1 MKACGKR
8 YDKTAHTLQGKLL
21 EIKGVQ
27 SDAMLSNRELFEQ
40 ILVILRPLAQDESEI
55 TADTDLAADL
65 SLDSLKVMEV
75 LVEIEDRFDI
85 SVPINILPD
94 IRTVRDLVLQ
104 IQKLLAEGD

>member
-1 MKACGKR
+1 
-8 YDKTAHTLQGKLL
+8 
-21 EIKGVQ
+21 
-27 SDAMLSNRELFEQ
+27 MLSNRELFEQ
-40 ILVILRPLAQDESEI
+40 IIAILGPLAKDGSEI
-55 TADTDLAADL
+55 TADTDFTVDL

-94 IRTVRDLVLQ
+94 IRTVRDLFLQ